1 MRPAAI
7 HWMMGHMAQVTQ
19 TPPSTGKQAQPAPG
33 AGRRKRVARTIILA
47 WIARRPLDRRFQ
59 QRLILIAIAIGAMRG
74 MARDGATRAAA
85 WDARQRARDLE
96 HEAKKAAHHAK
107 QAITGG

>member
-7 HWMMGHMAQVTQ
+7 RWMMGPMAQGTQ
-19 TPPSTGKQAQPAPG
+19 TPGSTGNQAPAAPG

-47 WIARRPLDRRFQ
+47 WIARRPLERRFQ

-85 WDARQRARDLE
+85 WDARQRTRALE
-96 HEAKKAAHHAK
+96 AEAKKAAHRAK
-107 QAITGG
+107 QAVTGG

>member
-7 HWMMGHMAQVTQ
+7 RWMMGPMAQGTQ
-19 TPPSTGKQAQPAPG
+19 TPGSTGKQAPG

-47 WIARRPLDRRFQ
+47 WIARRPLERRFQ

-96 HEAKKAAHHAK
+96 HEAKKAAQHAK
-107 QAITGG
+107 QAVTGG